1 MQESFDR
8 DIDISLLIRSDM
20 LRKYEALWS
29 VGCESESRLSRARGR
44 NLGYLDCTG
53 TLSSSRLAGGTG
65 KVNSP
70 LAHGRPKE
78 SESPRP
84 QA

>member
-29 VGCESESRLSRARGR
+29 VGCESELGEEPWARVSRLYRYPFIFTARGR
-44 NLGYLDCTG
+44 DREG
-53 TLSSSRLAGGTG
+53 
-65 KVNSP
+65 
-70 LAHGRPKE
+70 E
-78 SESPRP
+78 
-84 QA
+84 